1 MEDIDYFFNTLEKSD
16 ISLLGYSFKNERV
29 KDEIIS
35 KIPHVE
41 IQEID
46 SSFSFKNYLRDEKLK
61 YLFEGSDKSDIKVPK
76 WFVLDINN
84 ITSKFLIDRVKLIK
98 EVLNNIRRYMYSD
111 TYGIEEPFYK
121 LLILCP
127 LYTNISS
134 SGDFD
139 YKYTIHSFIGGNTP
153 IYISDFVCTIN
164 DNNSLCVLKKR
175 HRGIV
180 VINPFDDNDK
190 KISLGGLKD
199 YTYICNYENCQ

>member
-1 MEDIDYFFNTLEKSD
+1 MENIDYFFNTLEKSD

-46 SSFSFKNYLRDEKLK
+46 SSFSFKSFLRNEKLNH
-61 YLFEGSDKSDIKVPK
+61 LFEEGNLPNSNAK

-84 ITSKFLIDRVKLIK
+84 ITSKLLIDKAKLIRTTL
-98 EVLNNIRRYMYSD
+98 EGIRSDMYSRPSFSA
-111 TYGIEEPFYK
+111 YPEKPFYK
-121 LLILCP
+121 LIITCP
-127 LYTNISS
+127 LQRTSS
-134 SGDFD
+134 DFD
-139 YKYTIHSFIGGNTP
+139 INSFSGGSTP

-164 DNNSLCVLKKR
+164 DDNSLFVLKNR
-175 HRGIV
+175 RDSG
-180 VINPFDDNDK
+180 K

-199 YTYICNYENCQ
+199 YTYIYNYENCQ

>member
-46 SSFSFKNYLRDEKLK
+46 SSFSFRSYLRNEKLNH
-61 YLFEGSDKSDIKVPK
+61 LFEEGNLPNSNVK
-76 WFVLDINN
+76 WFVLD
-84 ITSKFLIDRVKLIK
+84 
-98 EVLNNIRRYMYSD
+98 LNEIRASSNDLGIRRNQIKDVIRKIREDMYSG
-111 TYGIEEPFYK
+111 TYPDKPFYK
-121 LLILCP
+121 LLMLSPMYKSSSDFDINSFSGGTTI
-127 LYTNISS
+127 LYT
-134 SGDFD
+134 
-139 YKYTIHSFIGGNTP
+139 
-153 IYISDFVCTIN
+153 SDFICAIN
-164 DNNSLCVLKKR
+164 DNNTLNVLKNR
-175 HRGIV
+175 H
-180 VINPFDDNDK
+180 DDNDK

>member
-1 MEDIDYFFNTLEKSD
+1 MEDISYFFNNLEKSD
-16 ISLLGYSFKNERV
+16 ISLLGYTFKNERV

-35 KIPHVE
+35 KILHVE

-61 YLFEGSDKSDIKVPK
+61 YLFEGSDMSDIKVPK

-84 ITSKFLIDRVKLIK
+84 ITSKLLINKVKLIK

-121 LLILCP
+121 LLITCP
-127 LYTNISS
+127 LQKTSS
-134 SGDFD
+134 DFD
-139 YKYTIHSFIGGNTP
+139 IHSFSGGNTP
-153 IYISDFVCTIN
+153 IYISDFVCAIN
-164 DNNSLCVLKKR
+164 DDNSLFVMKNR
-175 HRGIV
+175 H
-180 VINPFDDNDK
+180 DYNDK

-199 YTYICNYENCQ
+199 YTYIYNYENCQ

>member
-1 MEDIDYFFNTLEKSD
+1 MEDIDYFFNILEKSD

-46 SSFSFKNYLRDEKLK
+46 SSFSFRSYLRNEKLN
-61 YLFEGSDKSDIKVPK
+61 YLFEKGNLPNSNTK

-84 ITSKFLIDRVKLIK
+84 ITSKLLIDKVKIIRN
-98 EVLNNIRRYMYSD
+98 VLNNIREDMYSG
-111 TYGIEEPFYK
+111 TYLETPFYK
-121 LLILCP
+121 LLITCP
-127 LYTNISS
+127 LNTNISS

-139 YKYTIHSFIGGNTP
+139 IHSFSGGNTP
-153 IYISDFVCTIN
+153 IYISDFVCTIK
-164 DNNSLCVLKKR
+164 DDNSLFVLKNR
-175 HRGIV
+175 H
-180 VINPFDDNDK
+180 DDNEK

-199 YTYICNYENCQ
+199 YTYIYNYENCQ

>member
-1 MEDIDYFFNTLEKSD
+1 MEDISYFFNILEKSD
-16 ISLLGYSFKNERV
+16 ISLLGYTFKNERV

-41 IQEID
+41 IKEID

-61 YLFEGSDKSDIKVPK
+61 YLFEGSDMSDIKVPK

-84 ITSKFLIDRVKLIK
+84 ITSKLLINKVKLIK

-111 TYGIEEPFYK
+111 TYGIEDPFYK
-121 LLILCP
+121 LLITCTLQK
-127 LYTNISS
+127 TTS
-134 SGDFD
+134 DFG
-139 YKYTIHSFIGGNTP
+139 IHSFIGGNTP
-153 IYISDFVCTIN
+153 IYISDFVCAIN
-164 DNNSLCVLKKR
+164 DNNNLNVLKNR
-175 HRGIV
+175 H
-180 VINPFDDNDK
+180 DDNDK

>member
-1 MEDIDYFFNTLEKSD
+1 MEDISYFFNILEKSD
-16 ISLLGYSFKNERV
+16 ISLLGYTFKNERV

-61 YLFEGSDKSDIKVPK
+61 YLFEGSDMSDIKVPK

-84 ITSKFLIDRVKLIK
+84 ITSKLLINKVKLIK

-111 TYGIEEPFYK
+111 TYGIEDPFYK
-121 LLILCP
+121 LLITCP
-127 LYTNISS
+127 LQKTIS
-134 SGDFD
+134 DFD
-139 YKYTIHSFIGGNTP
+139 IHSFIGGNTP
-153 IYISDFVCTIN
+153 IYISDFVCAIN
-164 DNNSLCVLKKR
+164 DNNNLNVLKNR
-175 HRGIV
+175 H
-180 VINPFDDNDK
+180 DDNDK

-199 YTYICNYENCQ
+199 YTYIYNYENCQ

>member
-1 MEDIDYFFNTLEKSD
+1 MEDINYFFNILEKSD

-41 IQEID
+41 IKEID

-61 YLFEGSDKSDIKVPK
+61 YLFEGSDMSDIKVPK

-84 ITSKFLIDRVKLIK
+84 ITSKLLIKKVKLIK

-111 TYGIEEPFYK
+111 TYGIEDPFYK
-121 LLILCP
+121 LLITCP
-127 LYTNISS
+127 LQKTIS
-134 SGDFD
+134 DFD
-139 YKYTIHSFIGGNTP
+139 IHSFIGGNTP
-153 IYISDFVCTIN
+153 IYISDFVCAIN
-164 DNNSLCVLKKR
+164 DNNNLNVLKNR
-175 HRGIV
+175 H
-180 VINPFDDNDK
+180 DDNDK

-199 YTYICNYENCQ
+199 YTYIYNYENCQ

>member
-1 MEDIDYFFNTLEKSD
+1 MEDISYFFNNLEKSD
-16 ISLLGYSFKNERV
+16 ISLLGYTFKNERV

-41 IQEID
+41 IKEID

-61 YLFEGSDKSDIKVPK
+61 YLFEGSDMSDIKVPK

-84 ITSKFLIDRVKLIK
+84 ITSKLLINKVKLIK

-111 TYGIEEPFYK
+111 TYGIEDPFYK
-121 LLILCP
+121 LIITCP
-127 LYTNISS
+127 LQKTSS
-134 SGDFD
+134 DFD
-139 YKYTIHSFIGGNTP
+139 IHSFSGGNTP
-153 IYISDFVCTIN
+153 IYISDFVCAIN
-164 DNNSLCVLKKR
+164 DDKGLFVMKNR
-175 HRGIV
+175 H
-180 VINPFDDNDK
+180 DDNDK

>member
-1 MEDIDYFFNTLEKSD
+1 MEDISYFFNTLEKSD

-35 KIPHVE
+35 KIPNVE

-46 SSFSFKNYLRDEKLK
+46 SSFSFRSYLRNEKLNH
-61 YLFEGSDKSDIKVPK
+61 LFEKGNLPNSNTK

-84 ITSKFLIDRVKLIK
+84 ITSKTLINKVKLIK

-121 LLILCP
+121 LLITCP
-127 LYTNISS
+127 LQKTTC
-134 SGDFD
+134 DFD
-139 YKYTIHSFIGGNTP
+139 IQSVGFSGGNTP

-164 DNNSLCVLKKR
+164 DNNTLNVLKNR
-175 HRGIV
+175 H
-180 VINPFDDNDK
+180 DDNEK

-199 YTYICNYENCQ
+199 YTYIYNYENCQ

>member
-1 MEDIDYFFNTLEKSD
+1 MEDINYFFNILEKSD

-41 IQEID
+41 IKEID

-61 YLFEGSDKSDIKVPK
+61 YLFEGSDMSDIKVPK

-84 ITSKFLIDRVKLIK
+84 ITSKLLIKKVKLIK

-111 TYGIEEPFYK
+111 TYGIEDPFYK
-121 LLILCP
+121 LLITCTLQK
-127 LYTNISS
+127 TTS
-134 SGDFD
+134 DFG
-139 YKYTIHSFIGGNTP
+139 IHSFIGGNTP
-153 IYISDFVCTIN
+153 IYISDFVCAIN
-164 DNNSLCVLKKR
+164 DNNNLNVLKNR
-175 HRGIV
+175 H
-180 VINPFDDNDK
+180 DDNDK

-199 YTYICNYENCQ
+199 YTYIYNYENCQ

>member
-1 MEDIDYFFNTLEKSD
+1 MEDISYFFNILEKSD
-16 ISLLGYSFKNERV
+16 ISLLGYTFKNERV

-61 YLFEGSDKSDIKVPK
+61 YLFEGSDMSDIKVPK

-84 ITSKFLIDRVKLIK
+84 ITSKLLINKVKLIK

-121 LLILCP
+121 LLITCP
-127 LYTNISS
+127 LQKTIS
-134 SGDFD
+134 DFD
-139 YKYTIHSFIGGNTP
+139 IHSFIGGNTP
-153 IYISDFVCTIN
+153 IYISDFVCAIN
-164 DNNSLCVLKKR
+164 DNNNLNVLKNR
-175 HRGIV
+175 H
-180 VINPFDDNDK
+180 DDNDK

>member
-1 MEDIDYFFNTLEKSD
+1 MEDISYFFNNLEKSD
-16 ISLLGYSFKNERV
+16 ISLLGYTFKNERV

-61 YLFEGSDKSDIKVPK
+61 YLFEGSDMSDIKVPK

-84 ITSKFLIDRVKLIK
+84 ITSKLLINKVKLIK

-111 TYGIEEPFYK
+111 TYGIEDPFYK
-121 LLILCP
+121 LIITCP
-127 LYTNISS
+127 LQKTSS
-134 SGDFD
+134 DFD
-139 YKYTIHSFIGGNTP
+139 IHSFSGGNTP
-153 IYISDFVCTIN
+153 IYISDFVCAIN
-164 DNNSLCVLKKR
+164 DDKGLFVMKNR
-175 HRGIV
+175 H
-180 VINPFDDNDK
+180 DYNDK

-199 YTYICNYENCQ
+199 YTYICNYENYQ